1 MKSQENT
8 NKSFLGGEWGKT
20 ELLRKG
26 KAKKKIK
33 YIQENLV
40 KSNEKAT
47 SSTK

>member
-26 KAKKKIK
+26 KAKKKLSISRK
-33 YIQENLV
+33 N
-40 KSNEKAT
+40 
-47 SSTK
+47 